1 MIDAWRVQFSRMGT
15 ARELGLNSRTWNLG
29 FVIQRV
35 LWNDSRGAEY
45 SCQSAKPFLIH
56 IVHMLFACLYHQS
69 HHCKSPSINRLFRK
83 LAFSQGPPCALTR
96 PVATSSRQPVVKSFQ
111 ALEIPSSAFC
121 DFPSI
126 ANWIG
131 AIKLLRSLLS
141 IVLITVLTLQTLM
154 NNIHITNFE
163 LCHPCASILLA
174 VILWLDFL
182 IGNIAKLLMDW
193 WMDVRKLI
201 HFNLANLAIEAKLQ

>member
-1 MIDAWRVQFSRMGT
+1 MEWLKRCWTLLPVSETLSHTHCPYAGF
-15 ARELGLNSRTWNLG
+15 ARL
-29 FVIQRV
+29 
-35 LWNDSRGAEY
+35 
-45 SCQSAKPFLIH
+45 
-56 IVHMLFACLYHQS
+56 CLQS
-69 HHCKSPSINRLFRK
+69 HHCKSPSMNRLFRK

-96 PVATSSRQPVVKSFQ
+96 PVATSSRQPVGKSFQ

-163 LCHPCASILLA
+163 LCHPFSSICIWLLLLA

-193 WMDVRKLI
+193 WMDARKLI
-201 HFNLANLAIEAKLQ
+201 HFNLANLAIQTLLRWQLFILFFGHTSEIM